1 MSVIEQLKILKERY
15 SMKIPKEYE
24 EFIESTEPFDY
35 SDSILKANDIEIELN
50 HFLKEDEG
58 NPSRD
63 LLSWYSYSEAERVDY
78 LTIAMGYG
86 NEEIA
91 IKVKGNDVGGIY
103 YIDQTED
110 VIIKK
115 LYNNFNEL
123 KKHLA
128 KEIWNEKGY

>member
-103 YIDQTED
+103 YKYQTED

-128 KEIWNEKGY
+128 KEI